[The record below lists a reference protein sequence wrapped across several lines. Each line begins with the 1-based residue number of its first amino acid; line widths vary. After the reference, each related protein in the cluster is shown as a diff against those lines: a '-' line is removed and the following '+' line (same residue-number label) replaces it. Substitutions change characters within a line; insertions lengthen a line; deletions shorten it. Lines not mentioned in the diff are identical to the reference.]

1 MLSITGERTT
11 TQAQLEGGAPT
22 ALLMHIGVANHS
34 LPTVRAWRILIAFRH
49 KPHINIR
56 ICLCYLKPCWGAVQ
70 LAHDGPGYFH
80 HWLTA
85 DLKGLGQ

>member
-1 MLSITGERTT
+1 MLTIAGERTT
-11 TQAQLEGGAPT
+11 TQAQLDDGALT
-22 ALLMHIGVANHS
+22 ARLMRIDVADYS

-49 KPHINIR
+49 KPHINKR
-56 ICLCYLKPCWGAVQ
+56 IYLCYSKPCWGAVE